1 MREIISGLLAI
12 LLLICSV
19 SARANELELL
29 ALAADQVGLTLQK
42 SPVLYF
48 YISEATSLP
57 ISFTLVQ
64 DREFTPVPD
73 IPLKSP
79 SGPGLEAIRLGDY
92 QIVLEENVQYHWY
105 VSVTRNPGSP
115 SRDIVAGGAIERVDP
130 FLVNY
135 YGRKCDRD
143 AVRYLQEANIWY
155 DAFACV
161 NELID
166 ASPQDKS
173 LRDLRDELLGRPKS
187 FLYLL
192 PTELLHLEPSRETI
206 SR

>member
-19 SARANELELL
+19 SASANELELL

-48 YISEATSLP
+48 YISKATSLP
-57 ISFTLVQ
+57 ILFTLVE
-64 DREFTPVPD
+64 DRNITPVPD

-105 VSVTRNPGSP
+105 VSVIRNPDSR
-115 SRDIVAGGAIERVDP
+115 SRDIVVGGVIERVDP

-135 YGRKCDRD
+135 YGRKCDTD
-143 AVRYLQEANIWY
+143 AVRYLQEAEIWY

-166 ASPQDKS
+166 ANPQDKT
-173 LRDLRDELLGRPKS
+173 LRDLRGELLGRPKS

-192 PTELLHLEPSRETI
+192 PTELLYLEPSQETI